1 MVLRSCFLLPRVLD
15 RRRRGALK
23 PDGARCNRARIAT
36 LQRGWCSPQPI
47 PYAHQRCR
55 SLLSTLSPPRGT
67 PVRDAEIAI
76 ERPATELLPA
86 GSFPGGFRTP
96 APRPVPTCA
105 TASIRNPSQK
115 QKPKRKGPPSSVTV
129 INATASPVAGV
140 VITAGDKT
148 TKLSKP
154 LAPKARA
161 TVKLPKMQGC
171 TVSVAATFE
180 GGGKSDAETFDVCK
194 DKSIRFTD

>member
-1 MVLRSCFLLPRVLD
+1 MRSHRVVL
-15 RRRRGALK
+15 ALAAALAMS
-23 PDGARCNRARIAT
+23 PVRQSAT
-36 LQRGWCSPQPI
+36 AAEVYPAAYQRGGIKRHPRNW
-47 PYAHQRCR
+47 
-55 SLLSTLSPPRGT
+55 TLC
-67 PVRDAEIAI
+67 AAI
-76 ERPATELLPA
+76 SAQ
-86 GSFPGGFRTP
+86 TP
-96 APRPVPTCA
+96 AVPDSVPGDAAA
-105 TASIRNPSQK
+105 TPETAAPK

-129 INATASPVAGV
+129 INATANTATGI

-161 TVKLPKMQGC
+161 TVKLPKMKGC

-194 DKSIRFTD
+194 EKSIRFTD